1 MTSSSQT
8 LSHISSLNTSDVKA
22 PPPSVFPLLSSLSH
36 TQAPRPKQVGGRGPE
51 IAPIAWGKPEVGR
64 ALVSETLKL
73 ENPTFFFPAAQLFS
87 NYLMQCWINAER
99 TQLFQQQHHDR
110 FWGGAHYA
118 KPCCSRHMAHCF
130 RRAAPSFLPG
140 KYESIFKSFCI
151 EWKHKK
157 HTGFEYDFFYTDHG
171 KTSFGDF
178 GAHLIVHCTS
188 ELFLTCYLVISSS
201 YLFWVIN

>member
-1 MTSSSQT
+1 M
-8 LSHISSLNTSDVKA
+8 LNKCRKNT
-22 PPPSVFPLLSSLSH
+22 
-36 TQAPRPKQVGGRGPE
+36 
-51 IAPIAWGKPEVGR
+51 II
-64 ALVSETLKL
+64 
-73 ENPTFFFPAAQLFS
+73 PAATS
-87 NYLMQCWINAER
+87 R
-99 TQLFQQQHHDR
+99 S

-157 HTGFEYDFFYTDHG
+157 HTGFEYDFFYIDHG

-188 ELFLTCYLVISSS
+188 ELFLTCYIQLLLILGDKLTAIEPDDWAWCWYLPSSFEPSLNSIPWCLPSLFHSQYWISLDSF
-201 YLFWVIN
+201 LQRLTLEAINPEGKMLRCTLYNPFFIL